1 MARSADIRIVENP
14 TLFGEK
20 RYWLDSDFARMIDG
34 GRQVRPN
41 AESGGTTVKMIM
53 RIAAIAAVALLVG
66 ASAWC
71 APAKTK
77 ITVFNNQSQ
86 IAQGVIESITAD
98 FMKANPDIEVDL
110 QSYGKDYESMMKIKM
125 ASNDLPD
132 VFATH
137 GWAVMRYGEYLAD
150 LSKEAWAPRVKD
162 SIRGIITDKAGKLC
176 VLPMDVDITGM
187 TYNKDIFKQY
197 GLKVPTT
204 FKELLAVCE
213 AIKQKSGGKVTP
225 LHYGGGDSWPIG
237 GYYDFN
243 STAYYVSAP
252 GHNYSDQLLDGSFDW
267 TKYDEISKNFLLLK
281 EKRYINKDILTAKY
295 TDSVEALAKGTAA
308 IGGCYGAYII
318 SEIEKINPNFHPGMM
333 PVPAYYDGDKPTFIG
348 GERTT
353 WGVWKDS
360 KNIAAAKRYV
370 DFFAK
375 DENIRKVAEANGIPA
390 GLEGVQTKLGELT
403 DDYATYKAI
412 KVYPYFD
419 RALLP
424 NGMWDVLCK
433 NGQDLLAGGINP
445 RECSE
450 RIKKEY
456 IRLRSAQ

>member
-1 MARSADIRIVENP
+1 MLKSRKLA
-14 TLFGEK
+14 TL
-20 RYWLDSDFARMIDG
+20 A
-34 GRQVRPN
+34 
-41 AESGGTTVKMIM
+41 TV
-53 RIAAIAAVALLVG
+53 VLLVG
-66 ASAWC
+66 ASALG
-71 APAKTK
+71 ASEKTK

-86 IAQGVIESITAD
+86 IAQGIIEAITAD
-98 FMKANPDIEVDL
+98 FMKVNPDIEVDL

-137 GWAVMRYGEYLAD
+137 GWAVTRYGEYLAD

-162 SIRGIITDKAGKLC
+162 SIRRIITDKDGKLC

-187 TYNKDIFKQY
+187 TYNKDIFKKY
-197 GLKVPTT
+197 KLKVPTT

-213 AIKQKSGGKVTP
+213 TIKQKSGSKITP
-225 LHYGGGDSWPIG
+225 IHYGGGDSWPIG

-243 STAYYVSAP
+243 STAYYVSDPA
-252 GHNYSDQLLDGSFDW
+252 HNYSSQLLGGTFDW
-267 TKYDEISKNFLLLK
+267 TKYDEISNNFLLLK
-281 EKRYINKDILTAKY
+281 GKGYINKDILTAKY
-295 TDSVEALAKGTAA
+295 TDSVEALATGKAA

-318 SEIEKINPNFHPGMM
+318 SEIKKINPNFNPGMM
-333 PVPAYYDGDKPTFIG
+333 PIPAYYDGDKPTFIG

-360 KNIAAAKRYV
+360 KNMAAAKRYV
-370 DFFAK
+370 AFFAQ
-375 DENIRKVAEANGIPA
+375 DANIRKVAEANGIPA
-390 GLEGVQTKLGELT
+390 GLNGVETKLGDLS
-403 DDYATYKAI
+403 DDYATYKEVKI
-412 KVYPYFD
+412 YPYFD

-433 NGQDLLAGGINP
+433 NGQDLLASGITP
-445 RECSE
+445 RECSA
-450 RIKKEY
+450 RIQKEY